1 MTNFIGKPP
10 QMPTKKIITYTGL
23 LNDVYYRPTD
33 IDNREV
39 IQLLRQAEAV
49 PAKLLPFNAFIQVI
63 DYSQRRHVGLSGD
76 LKNMSGHHPRDLM
89 DNGLDFAIE
98 HFQKDDFKIYNETVF
113 RQVTEF
119 LKKTPQ
125 KDHGDYL
132 FTYSYRSRKA
142 DGKWMTLFQQGSYIT
157 DAKTNLPLYG
167 IALVTDISP
176 LKKDNSMI
184 FSIDKKGT
192 EGGLFNHKNILT
204 NHYYPDPEQSQ
215 LSRRE
220 REVLGRLADGLSS
233 KQIADKLYLS
243 ESTVV
248 NHRKNILR
256 KTNTKNVAELMRYAI
271 NKGLI

>member
-1 MTNFIGKPP
+1 
-10 QMPTKKIITYTGL
+10 MPTKKLITYTGL
-23 LNDVYYRPTD
+23 LNDIYYRPKD

-39 IQLLRQAEAV
+39 IQLLRQAEAI
-49 PAKLLPFNAFIQVI
+49 PSKLLPFNAFIQVI

-89 DNGLDFAIE
+89 DSGLDFAID

-113 RQVTEF
+113 GQVTQF
-119 LKKTPQ
+119 LQKTPQ

-157 DAKTNLPLYG
+157 DPKTNLPLYG

-176 LKKDNSMI
+176 IKRDHCMI
-184 FSIDKKGT
+184 FSIDKKGS
-192 EGGLFNHKNILT
+192 ESGLFNHTNILT
-204 NHYYPDPEQSQ
+204 NHYFPDPEESQ

-220 REVLGRLADGLSS
+220 REILGRLADGLSS
-233 KQIADKLYLS
+233 KQIAAKLYRS
-243 ESTVV
+243 ESTIV

-256 KTNTKNVAELMRYAI
+256 KTNTKNVAELIRYAI
-271 NKGLI
+271 SKGLI